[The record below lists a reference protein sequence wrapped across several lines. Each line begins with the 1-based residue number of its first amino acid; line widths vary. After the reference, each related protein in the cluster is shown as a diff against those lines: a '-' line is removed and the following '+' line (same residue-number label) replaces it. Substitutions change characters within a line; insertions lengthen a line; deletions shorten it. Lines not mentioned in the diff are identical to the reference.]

1 MFYHLPAPAL
11 HVVMLCLSPLDVLL
25 LSRLSKSAAQAFD
38 EPSLFY
44 KMISPHLHCD
54 SRASAV
60 TTLRAHNHTVQ
71 KIRAMTSASIPLPLF
86 LDHLQFSKTSLL
98 ARCEPPRTPYARVL
112 RALAAS
118 TAAEPAG
125 STDTAGDLT
134 HDLRVRLR
142 HTSFGSL
149 SDNARGFRGRDS
161 TCARARAQ
169 RSSVRAGA
177 KKDGCLY
184 DRSPPHPPP
193 CSPRP
198 APKYLSINART
209 GEGWNELRRIARMH
223 RPITSEEP
231 TIIIDH
237 LKALDPR

>member
-1 MFYHLPAPAL
+1 MDAPTMFYHLPAPAL

-125 STDTAGDLT
+125 STDAAGDLT

-149 SDNARGFRGRDS
+149 SDNARGFRGRD
-161 TCARARAQ
+161 T
-169 RSSVRAGA
+169 
-177 KKDGCLY
+177 
-184 DRSPPHPPP
+184 PE
-193 CSPRP
+193 
-198 APKYLSINART
+198 YLSINART